1 MPTLIQCPACQK
13 NVSTQ
18 AAACPNCGQ
27 PLNAMLS
34 DDVQTVEQ
42 TGKKLKLHAVLSLCL
57 FFGSIPWMIFASGIK
72 SDVAMIMGV
81 LAFVGGLGW
90 YSVNRM
96 NIWWKH
102 R

>member
-1 MPTLIQCPACQK
+1 MSKLIKCPACEKQ
-13 NVSTQ
+13 VSTQ

-27 PLNAMLS
+27 PLNALLA

-42 TGKKLKLHAVLSLCL
+42 TGKDLKLQILISLCL
-57 FFGSIPWMIFASGIK
+57 FFGSIPLFVIGAGLDSDAIMNLAGI
-72 SDVAMIMGV
+72 AL
-81 LAFVGGLGW
+81 LAGLGW
-90 YSVNRM
+90 YLITRV